1 MNDRLDGSPIEY
13 SVYVPSQAEEMTR
26 LLADAFAHHEGL
38 SVAAGLS
45 EAQFAMFVRTF
56 LPQVAEEKLTIVAR
70 FADSGE
76 MVGALLTNDPTRET
90 APSSETLHE
99 KFGPVAGILGQLVA
113 TYKAGREPR
122 PGEMLHL
129 YLLGVSDR
137 VAGRGIGQQLV
148 SACVENGARRGYQVA
163 FAEAAGRASQHIFR
177 KLGFAERAYISYQDY
192 VFNGRKVFESIAY
205 EGGPTLME
213 KLLTPA
219 SALCH
224 GRA

>member
-1 MNDRLDGSPIEY
+1 MNDQQGDSSIEY
-13 SVYVPSQAEEMTR
+13 SVYVPSHAEEMTR
-26 LLADAFAHHEGL
+26 LLAEAFAHREGL
-38 SVAAGLS
+38 SIAAGLS

-56 LPQVAEEKLTIVAR
+56 LPQVSEEKLTIVAR

-76 MVGALLTNDPTRET
+76 MVGALLTNDPARET
-90 APSSETLHE
+90 AQPSETLHE
-99 KFGPVAGILGQLVA
+99 KFEPVAGILGQLVA
-113 TYKAGREPR
+113 AYKAGQEPR

-148 SACVENGARRGYQVA
+148 STCVENGARRGYRVA

-177 KLGFAERAYISYQDY
+177 KLGFAERAHIPYQDY
-192 VFNGRKVFESIAY
+192 VFNGRRVFESIAY

-213 KLLTPA
+213 KLLTPPN
-219 SALCH
+219 SRLS
-224 GRA
+224 

>member
-76 MVGALLTNDPTRET
+76 MVGALLTNDPARET
-90 APSSETLHE
+90 APPSETLHE

-129 YLLGVSDR
+129 YLLGVLRSSRRPRYRATARFRLRRERRAERIPGR
-137 VAGRGIGQQLV
+137 V
-148 SACVENGARRGYQVA
+148 RRGRRQGI
-163 FAEAAGRASQHIFR
+163 AAHFSQTGVCR
-177 KLGFAERAYISYQDY
+177 MCVY
-192 VFNGRKVFESIAY
+192 
-205 EGGPTLME
+205 
-213 KLLTPA
+213 LLPRLRLQWA
-219 SALCH
+219 
-224 GRA
+224 